1 MRGLLLYEGTA
12 QSEISKPLNGA
23 FCLLDISSCSYEVG
37 LVPIFYLWCR
47 SKKMAARTEVLQKIV
62 EPVVKAL
69 GFQLW
74 GIEYLGQGRHTLLRI
89 FIDKEGGIN
98 IEDCAEASRHIS
110 SILDVEDPISSEY
123 TLEVSSPGLDR
134 ILFTQEQLQAHIG
147 DVIKVRLT
155 ESFAG
160 RRNFSGQLKNIVD
173 DEIVLIVGE
182 EEFTIPYELIEKA
195 NVVSDP

>member
-1 MRGLLLYEGTA
+1 
-12 QSEISKPLNGA
+12 
-23 FCLLDISSCSYEVG
+23 
-37 LVPIFYLWCR
+37 
-47 SKKMAARTEVLQKIV
+47 MAARTEVLQKIV

>member
-1 MRGLLLYEGTA
+1 MTA
-12 QSEISKPLNGA
+12 RA
-23 FCLLDISSCSYEVG
+23 
-37 LVPIFYLWCR
+37 
-47 SKKMAARTEVLQKIV
+47 EVLQKII

-69 GFQLW
+69 GFRLW
-74 GIEYLGQGRHTLLRI
+74 GIEYIGQGRHTLLRI
-89 FIDKEGGIN
+89 YIDKEGGIN

-134 ILFTQEQLQAHIG
+134 ILFTQEQFQAHFG

-155 ESFAG
+155 EGFAG
-160 RRNFSGQLKNIVD
+160 RRNFSGTLKNIAN
-173 DEIVLIVGE
+173 DEIVLIVGD
-182 EEFTIPYELIEKA
+182 EEFTIPYELVEKA

>member
-1 MRGLLLYEGTA
+1 
-12 QSEISKPLNGA
+12 
-23 FCLLDISSCSYEVG
+23 
-37 LVPIFYLWCR
+37 
-47 SKKMAARTEVLQKIV
+47 MAARTEVLQKIV
-62 EPVVKAL
+62 EPIVKAL